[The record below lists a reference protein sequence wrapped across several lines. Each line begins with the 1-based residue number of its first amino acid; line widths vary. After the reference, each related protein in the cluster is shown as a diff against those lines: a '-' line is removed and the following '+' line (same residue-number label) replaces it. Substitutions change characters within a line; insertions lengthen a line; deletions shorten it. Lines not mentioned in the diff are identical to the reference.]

1 MNESE
6 TSGAELRCRSPSLS
20 QDHLFSR
27 QGLPPGKLIPHIII
41 GYRPLT
47 IYDLNYA
54 TITMKLSDTNYFKK
68 QDSLKSQNKNAEFS
82 LLNQLKRK
90 NFSKYTLFSLLY
102 FFIYYLI
109 SKYYRAFVGKDLLK
123 MSLNTYGIGARDSN
137 PGCAATISFGD

>member
-1 MNESE
+1 
-6 TSGAELRCRSPSLS
+6 
-20 QDHLFSR
+20 
-27 QGLPPGKLIPHIII
+27 
-41 GYRPLT
+41 
-47 IYDLNYA
+47 
-54 TITMKLSDTNYFKK
+54 MKLSDTNYFKK

-109 SKYYRAFVGKDLLK
+109 SKYCRAFVGKSLLK

-137 PGCAATISFGD
+137 PGCVATISFGD